1 MAGLQPGDQVD
12 HFILRRPLGQGG
24 MAMAYLAEDTRTGT
38 AVVLKLPDVMQ
49 LGDAATFERFRREL
63 AIGQKLQ
70 HPAAPRLVAAREDGN
85 RPYLALEFI
94 DGDTIGQRLQSGPLP
109 VALVEDFARQ
119 LADLVAYCH
128 RLGVVH
134 RDLKPGNLIVDAAG
148 RLHVIDFG
156 IATVRG
162 MARVTWRG
170 FSGLAG
176 TAEYMAPE
184 KIRGERGTPR
194 VDIYALGITLY
205 EMLTGT
211 LPFHDEHP
219 LTTMHLHLTATATP
233 VRSLRPETPEYL
245 AAIIARCM
253 RRRPEER
260 YADGGA
266 LLADLTNPGQV
277 DLTYLAR
284 PDPPLAGAATARK
297 AEDNPLKFALITALA
312 AVAVTL
318 LLMFLLYRRR

>member
-1 MAGLQPGDQVD
+1 MAGLQPGDKVD
-12 HFILRRPLGQGG
+12 HFVLRRQLGQGG
-24 MAMAYLAEDTRTGT
+24 MAMAYLAEDTRTGET
-38 AVVLKLPDVMQ
+38 VVLKLPDVMQ

-85 RPYLALEFI
+85 RPYLALAFI
-94 DGDTIGQRLQSGPLP
+94 DGETIEQRLQAGPLP
-109 VALVEDFARQ
+109 VPAVVGYANQ
-119 LADLVAYCH
+119 LADLLAYCH
-128 RLGVVH
+128 RLGIVH
-134 RDLKPGNLIVDAAG
+134 RDLKPGNLIADAAG

-156 IATVRG
+156 IATVKG

-194 VDIYALGITLY
+194 VDIYAFGITLY
-205 EMLTGT
+205 EMLTGK
-211 LPFHDEHP
+211 LPFYDEHP
-219 LTTMHLHLTATATP
+219 LTTMHLHLTATAAP

-260 YADGGA
+260 YAHGGA
-266 LLADLTNPGQV
+266 LLADLANPGQV
-277 DLTYLAR
+277 DLSYISR

-297 AEDNPLKFALITALA
+297 AEDNPVRFALITALA
-312 AVAVTL
+312 AVAITL
-318 LLMFLLYRRR
+318 VLLFLLYERR